1 MAKIVNGILILRKAN
16 STDWTPEIDAA
27 MVNWTHQYI
36 HWLETWLT
44 AYQESMSPKCIGQR
58 SVVFDIEAVKVCAC
72 GTVGEQRLMWNGHV
86 AERTSIY
93 VTSKSMRMSST
104 HHVG

>member
-27 MVNWTHQYI
+27 MVDWTHQYI

-44 AYQESMSPKCIGQR
+44 AYQESMSPK
-58 SVVFDIEAVKVCAC
+58 SVYALNHAIFLFLAHLT
-72 GTVGEQRLMWNGHV
+72 GYT
-86 AERTSIY
+86 
-93 VTSKSMRMSST
+93 
-104 HHVG
+104 